1 MCDGGPAGR
10 RRVIIRTPAPP
21 GAGDRHTGDPMR
33 ILLARHGETPW
44 NAQGRY
50 QGQIDIPLSPVGEA
64 QARALGE
71 RLREVPITRA
81 VASPLS
87 RARRTAELALGE
99 QRASMLQLEPEV
111 QEIAHGEWE
120 GLLASEIGE
129 KDPARLRAWREEPD
143 TVLMPGGESL
153 RQVLDRSWRGLVR
166 ATEGLGQDD
175 TLLLMAHD
183 AVNRVLLCRILGLPI
198 GKLWTF
204 RQAPTTLNL
213 IEGPDVDSLE
223 VVRLNDCAH
232 HTPFF
237 GEARHRAL

>member
-1 MCDGGPAGR
+1 
-10 RRVIIRTPAPP
+10 
-21 GAGDRHTGDPMR
+21 MR

-44 NAQGRY
+44 NAEGRY

-64 QARALGE
+64 QAKALGE
-71 RLREVPITRA
+71 RLQGLEITRA

-87 RARRTAELALGE
+87 RAQTTARYALGAGRE
-99 QRASMLQLEPEV
+99 AMLLTEPDL

-120 GLLASEIGE
+120 GLLASEIND

-153 RQVLDRSWRGLVR
+153 RQVLDRSWRGL
-166 ATEGLGQDD
+166 AKAADGLGDDD
-175 TLLLMAHD
+175 TLLVVAHD
-183 AVNRVLLCRILGLPI
+183 AVNRVILCKVLGLPM

-213 IEGPDVDSLE
+213 LEGKDLDSLE
-223 VVRLNDCAH
+223 VVRMNDCAH